1 MRVKIGEVE
10 ITDYDKFDDL
20 LGRKTEVENLTPIV
34 LNVPTPLVIAIDAP
48 WGSGKTTFV
57 KLWKSYLNKK
67 NIKYIYFNAWETDYA
82 DDPLIVLV
90 SELDKWAVENAK
102 EPRISDWRKN
112 IKRTLPGIAKR
123 SAIAAAKAATLGIL
137 ELDKQQE
144 GVAADLLGGITSD
157 LLDNF
162 NKQTK
167 SISEFKY
174 IIREVLKNLGDQN
187 NLVIF
192 IDELDRC
199 RPSYAIELLERIKHL
214 FDLERL
220 IFILSTDTIQLS
232 HSICAIYGNEFD
244 AKRYLQRFIDI
255 DYSLKKPKNIEYIKS
270 QVKSLGI
277 EKYFSDIGASVL
289 CDELIDSYVFLT
301 KRFDLKLRDI
311 NLFLTRT
318 SLILRETSND
328 IFSNIYILV
337 FLLILRD
344 KNKELYEKYIADPK
358 FAYQVIDFIS
368 DGLSQEEK
376 QSNAFCLTAGY
387 LIATHRTFD
396 YKISFN
402 DIKLLYHDIT
412 NTEVED
418 PDAKSAAF
426 KVGEAADRRISHIP
440 MIEKIEL
447 LHRVNV

>member
-1 MRVKIGEVE
+1 MHLKIGEVE
-10 ITDYDKFDDL
+10 ITDYDQFDDL
-20 LGRKTEVENLTPIV
+20 LGRKTEVENLTPII
-34 LNVPTPLVIAIDAP
+34 LNAITPLVIAIDAS

-57 KLWKSYLNKK
+57 KLWKSYLKK
-67 NIKYIYFNAWETDYA
+67 SNQKSIYFNAWETDYA

-90 SELDKWAVENAK
+90 SELDKWVSENTE
-102 EPRISDWRKN
+102 EPSISDWRKN

-123 SAIAAAKAATLGIL
+123 SAVAAVKAATLGVL
-137 ELDKQQE
+137 EIDKQQE
-144 GVAADLLGGITSD
+144 GIAADLLSGITSD
-157 LLDNF
+157 LLDDF

-167 SISEFKY
+167 SISEFKN
-174 IIREVLKNLGDQN
+174 IIRDTLKNLGDQN

-199 RPSYAIELLERIKHL
+199 RPNYAIELLERIKHL

-244 AKRYLQRFIDI
+244 AKRYLKRFIDL
-255 DYSLKKPKNIEYIKS
+255 DYYLKKPNNIDYIKS
-270 QVKSLGI
+270 QVTSLGI
-277 EKYFSDIGASVL
+277 EKYFSEKGALFL
-289 CDELIDSYVFLT
+289 CEELIDSYVFFS

-318 SLILRETSND
+318 SLILRATSIDSQTN
-328 IFSNIYILV
+328 FSFLV
-337 FLLILRD
+337 FLLFLRD
-344 KNKELYEKYIADPK
+344 KNKELYEKYSADPK
-358 FAYQVIDFIS
+358 LATLVIDFIS
-368 DGLSQEEK
+368 NGLSIEEK
-376 QSNAFCLTAGY
+376 QSSTFCLTAGY

-396 YKISFN
+396 YKTPFKE
-402 DIKLLYHDIT
+402 IKLLYHNIT

-418 PDAKSAAF
+418 TDAKSAAF
-426 KVGEAADRRISHIP
+426 KVGEAADQRISHIP

-447 LHRVNV
+447 LHRISV